1 MWYPRS
7 VYRVFH
13 TMRARRRGGRAWPA
27 RFSHRLTHPTP
38 TWRAVQKLML
48 SGGMRPDLTGARGIP
63 VARPTRLPDISAGT
77 AAVTW
82 IGHATCAVHIGGLTV
97 LTDPV
102 WSRRLPG
109 VRPRFTPPG
118 MPLEALGRID
128 AVAISHNHFDHLDAP
143 TIKRL
148 PRETLMLVPAGL
160 AWWFHRLGFRQV
172 VELDWW
178 ESATI
183 GSVNATFVPA
193 HHWSRRTPFDG
204 CQSLW
209 GGWMLTSQAGAADQ
223 CRVFF
228 AGDSA
233 YGRYFAE
240 IGRRLPGI
248 DIALMPVGAFLP
260 RWFMKPLHMNPAEAV
275 RACADL
281 AAARMVPIHWGTFA
295 LSAEPPMAPI
305 EQARQAWAE
314 AGRAPEDLWDLS
326 IGETRMLATSAL
338 ETRSPGPQPPQR

>member
-13 TMRARRRGGRAWPA
+13 GIETKRRGERVWPGGFA
-27 RFSHRLTHPTP
+27 DRLSHPMP
-38 TWRAVQKLML
+38 SWRAVQKLML
-48 SGGMRPDLTGARGIP
+48 SGDMRPDISDAARIPIAGAKE
-63 VARPTRLPDISAGT
+63 LPPLPADQL
-77 AAVTW
+77 AVTW
-82 IGHATCAVHIGGLTV
+82 IGHATCVVQIGGLTV

-102 WSRRLPG
+102 WSKRIPG

-118 MPLEALGRID
+118 LALEALGRID
-128 AVAISHNHFDHLDAP
+128 AVVISHNHFDHLDAP
-143 TIKRL
+143 TIRRL

-160 AWWFHRLGFRQV
+160 AWWFHRLGFREV

-178 ESATI
+178 EST
-183 GSVNATFVPA
+183 SVGPIEVQFVPA

-209 GGWMLTSQAGAADQ
+209 GGWMLTANQGSPDQ
-223 CRVFF
+223 RRVYF

-233 YGRYFAE
+233 YGPGFAE
-240 IGRRLPGI
+240 IAQRCPGI
-248 DIALMPVGAFLP
+248 DIALLPVGAFLP

-281 AAARMVPIHWGTFA
+281 DAARMATIHWGTFA
-295 LSAEPPMAPI
+295 LSAETPMAPV
-305 EQARQAWAE
+305 EQARKAWAE
-314 AGRAPEDLWDLS
+314 AGRAPEDLWDLAV
-326 IGETRMLATSAL
+326 GETRLLLPT
-338 ETRSPGPQPPQR
+338 TVG